1 MLFNTPVF
9 FWFFAGFF
17 ILYNFVFTEHRK
29 HLWLLLI
36 ASLVFYGSWNYAF
49 IPLIVFSALSDYVIA
64 GFIEQAK
71 DNQARRKQLVTLSVV
86 INLSVL
92 GIFKY
97 SNFVL
102 QSAQDFLTVFGAEV
116 SLPMLSI
123 ILPVG
128 ISFYTFQS
136 MSYTID
142 VYRGHMQAHKGF
154 TEFLAALSFFPQL
167 VAGPI
172 LRAQHILPQFD
183 RMPVPTMDNVRGG
196 LLLVMVGLLK
206 KTMADMM
213 AGPAAAAFDT
223 DASISQLD
231 AWIGAL
237 AFTAQIYGDFSGY
250 TDIAIGIAL
259 LMGFHIPPNFNL
271 PYFSTSPVDFWRR
284 WHISL
289 SSWLRDYLY
298 ISVGGNRN
306 GNRTRNVFITMLLG
320 GLWHGAAWT
329 FVIWGAWHGFIISVT
344 HYLTNSVIGQRIN
357 HNLLAVRLS
366 KIAFTFYLIVI
377 GWVFFRATSLG
388 NALDMIHQMH
398 IPSGADTSV
407 GAMVILLLVSVGLVA
422 MHLIDW
428 LRLRFGQAACKND
441 LILWPVLVIGFVLFF
456 LAGDPGHDF
465 IYFQF

>member
-1 MLFNTPVF
+1 ML
-9 FWFFAGFF
+9 ASS
-17 ILYNFVFTEHRK
+17 
-29 HLWLLLI
+29 LI
-36 ASLVFYGSWNYAF
+36 FYGAWNYAF
-49 IPLIVFSALSDYVIA
+49 IPLLVFSALSDYVIA
-64 GFIEQAK
+64 GCVERNMHDPVK
-71 DNQARRKQLVTLSVV
+71 KKRWLMLSIF

-102 QSAQDFLTVFGAEV
+102 QSTQDFVGLFGIDAHI
-116 SLPMLSI
+116 STLSI

-142 VYRGHMQAHKGF
+142 VYRGDMKAHRGF
-154 TEFLAALSFFPQL
+154 LTFLSALSFFPQL

-172 LRAQHILPQFD
+172 LRAKHILPQLD
-183 RMPVPTMDNVRGG
+183 NLPIPTIANIRNG
-196 LLLVMVGLLK
+196 LMLIMLGLVK

-213 AGPAAAAFDT
+213 AGPASAAFD
-223 DASISQLD
+223 SNIPISSLD
-231 AWIGAL
+231 AWTGAL

-259 LMGFHIPPNFNL
+259 LIGFHIPKNFNL
-271 PYFSTSPVDFWRR
+271 PYFSSSPVDFWRR

-329 FVIWGAWHGFIISVT
+329 FVVWGAWHGLIISIT
-344 HYLTNSVIGQRIN
+344 HWLTYSALGRWVDT
-357 HNLLAVRLS
+357 HNNWLVRAL
-366 KIAFTFYLIVI
+366 KVLVTFYLVVI
-377 GWVFFRATSLG
+377 GWVFFRATG
-388 NALDMIHQMH
+388 FDNAWTMLAQMH
-398 IPSGADTSV
+398 IPSGIEASAGSTI
-407 GAMVILLLVSVGLVA
+407 ILGLVVA
-422 MHLIDW
+422 GLIFMHLIDW
-428 LRLRFGQAACKND
+428 LNIRFGPALEQRSW
-441 LILWPVLVIGFVLFF
+441 LMWPILVIGFSLF
-456 LAGDPGHDF
+456 LVVGDPGHDF

>member
-1 MLFNTPVF
+1 M
-9 FWFFAGFF
+9 
-17 ILYNFVFTEHRK
+17 
-29 HLWLLLI
+29 
-36 ASLVFYGSWNYAF
+36 
-49 IPLIVFSALSDYVIA
+49 FSALSDYVIA
-64 GFIEQAK
+64 GFVERNNH
-71 DNQARRKQLVTLSVV
+71 DPVTKKRWLMLSIF

-102 QSAQDFLTVFGAEV
+102 QSTQDFIGLFGVDAHI
-116 SLPMLSI
+116 STLSI

-142 VYRGHMQAHKGF
+142 VYRGNMKAHRGF
-154 TEFLAALSFFPQL
+154 LTFLSALSFFPQL

-172 LRAQHILPQFD
+172 LRAQHILPQLD
-183 RMPVPTMDNVRGG
+183 NLPIPTMANIRNG
-196 LLLVMVGLLK
+196 LMLIMLGLIK

-213 AGPAAAAFDT
+213 AGPASTAFDAT
-223 DASISQLD
+223 TPISSLD
-231 AWIGAL
+231 AWVGAL
-237 AFTAQIYGDFSGY
+237 AFSAQIYGDFSGY

-259 LMGFHIPPNFNL
+259 LMGFHIPINFNL
-271 PYFSTSPVDFWRR
+271 PYFSSSPVDFWRR

-344 HYLTNSVIGQRIN
+344 HWLTYSAIGRWVDARNNWLVRIFKV
-357 HNLLAVRLS
+357 LV
-366 KIAFTFYLIVI
+366 TFYLIVI
-377 GWVFFRATSLG
+377 GWVFFRATG
-388 NALDMIHQMH
+388 FDNAWTMLTQMH
-398 IPSGADTSV
+398 MSTGVEAS
-407 GAMVILLLVSVGLVA
+407 ASSLVVLGLVVA
-422 MHLIDW
+422 GLVFMHLIDW
-428 LRLRFGQAACKND
+428 LNIRFGSALNERSW
-441 LILWPVLVIGFVLFF
+441 LMWPILVVGFSLFLVV
-456 LAGDPGHDF
+456 GDPGHDF